1 MSRLDLPIR
10 AAKETAERYG
20 VVTDR
25 CEILQDGNTLVL
37 RLSESLVAR
46 VVTDRDG
53 PRQGDGWF
61 ARENAVAEHLARAGA
76 PVIPL
81 HPGLPPGPHE
91 RHGYTMSFWQF
102 VQVVAGSADP
112 GEVGRTLRCCHEVL
126 RGFAGPL
133 EPLAILRESLGV
145 LERTGG
151 EGAFGEDGA
160 ELLRRTLDKAL
171 GKLSAVPGQPLHG
184 DAHYGNLMLTA
195 EGVLW
200 TDWEDTFAG
209 PVEWDVASIIW
220 NARILDGDE
229 ETAGG
234 IVSGYE
240 RAGGRVDGEV
250 LRVCLAAR
258 AAVMSAWYP
267 VLYPRPDAE
276 RQMKLRRRLEWL
288 RSVEVEEA
296 G

>member
-102 VQVVAGSADP
+102 VQVVAGRPWAWTPRRWPWAWSATWCAGAP
-112 GEVGRTLRCCHEVL
+112 RGEKVRAPATLS
-126 RGFAGPL
+126 PS
-133 EPLAILRESLGV
+133 P
-145 LERTGG
+145 T
-151 EGAFGEDGA
+151 
-160 ELLRRTLDKAL
+160 
-171 GKLSAVPGQPLHG
+171 
-184 DAHYGNLMLTA
+184 
-195 EGVLW
+195 
-200 TDWEDTFAG
+200 
-209 PVEWDVASIIW
+209 
-220 NARILDGDE
+220 
-229 ETAGG
+229 
-234 IVSGYE
+234 
-240 RAGGRVDGEV
+240 RV
-250 LRVCLAAR
+250 
-258 AAVMSAWYP
+258 
-267 VLYPRPDAE
+267 
-276 RQMKLRRRLEWL
+276 
-288 RSVEVEEA
+288 
-296 G
+296 